1 MACSWQV
8 KLTCHVHIKVEGANI
23 FWRTSGFR
31 LAFLLDHFS
40 VQWLW
45 KINSLGDYQQQPTL
59 QIFFQFWVAK
69 TIRKKTEKNLQLQL
83 VEGCPSTLRPKNPCQ
98 WAPPVALNQEGDPVH
113 FWVADMETLKFED
126 VLILVTIPMIL
137 PMKTHESRT
146 CPCFFFLTA
155 IHGLLLR
162 QKIPPTKNP
171 IIYNISPMDPHWPG
185 QRNHGETPNGFKG
198 VPSVKITCS
207 YWRLKS
213 W

>member
-1 MACSWQV
+1 MV
-8 KLTCHVHIKVEGANI
+8 VL
-23 FWRTSGFR
+23 
-31 LAFLLDHFS
+31 
-40 VQWLW
+40 
-45 KINSLGDYQQQPTL
+45 INSRGDYQQQPTL

-146 CPCFFFLTA
+146 CPCFFCFFF
-155 IHGLLLR
+155 LR
-162 QKIPPTKNP
+162 QSMVSCFGKRYPQQKTQSFTTSHQWTRIGRAKETMGKR
-171 IIYNISPMDPHWPG
+171 
-185 QRNHGETPNGFKG
+185 QRLQRSSLSENH
-198 VPSVKITCS
+198 
-207 YWRLKS
+207 L
-213 W
+213 